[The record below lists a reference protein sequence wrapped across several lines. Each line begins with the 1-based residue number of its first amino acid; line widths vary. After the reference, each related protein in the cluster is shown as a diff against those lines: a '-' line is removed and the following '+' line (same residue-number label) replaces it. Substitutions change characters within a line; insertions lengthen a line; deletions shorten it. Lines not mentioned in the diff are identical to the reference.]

1 MSSKKFTPS
10 LLGIPEEDYSL
21 DFVYDYS
28 KATGS
33 RRSSLI
39 SLKREN
45 SRRKICNG
53 CFGCEPQDFKALCG
67 KLPEFPSLA
76 ACENCTSTSESK
88 QKSIQ
93 RWLEDVP
100 ILKETKNDISDD
112 SSKSPRSIRSPARSL
127 ILEQAPRAISPRPA
141 SENLSSKP
149 KLWEPPRK
157 SAKTKAP
164 LPPSPKKEPEI
175 HHYDT
180 ISEEIPKN
188 LPPPDMIHEAMAV
201 DSKGEPKIPT
211 LTKRRM
217 NAVINEFANQ
227 ISAEVPASSP
237 VGTVDYE
244 TDSLERSGANKGYY
258 TPTDYGDVSSSQP
271 SPSLSAAL
279 PLEEEL
285 TMRNAIINTKT
296 GAMTISKLNL
306 DSLAGDEEYELIVVK
321 TNDYDLPELLQKS
334 NGYSLVSEVYVN
346 NGYNY
351 GSAPSSPT
359 DSNSST
365 MERLPN
371 IQQSEENPGHLLIE
385 VEDCLDNYIKIE
397 DSDSF
402 EPDTLDRKPSKK
414 KEDDD
419 FCDSLERPNQILL
432 QTTGSFKSPIVQN
445 ITSLREIYETKR
457 TKPEE
462 GRILTLEKKHSKRQ
476 RNSIKEGNIPD
487 VIPPPPHPIYE
498 HPKPPRK
505 VETENKLKN
514 PPFHQQ
520 THQIYHAS
528 NLIQFKTP
536 LEALNVKRTWKKLI
550 LSKPEDSGYLST
562 DSNESRKKQNEKEAG
577 SETDE
582 SLGDGHSESG
592 AESVETHSVFFGSYR
607 KDSCVS
613 ASVDSGVGPDVQ
625 MKEHNPGLVLEETV
639 SSDSETMSYKTVVP
653 LRS

>member
-100 ILKETKNDISDD
+100 VLKETRNEITDD
-112 SSKSPRSIRSPARSL
+112 SSKSPKSIRSPTRSL
-127 ILEQAPRAISPRPA
+127 TSERVTESRALSPRPA
-141 SENLSSKP
+141 SENLSFKP

-157 SAKTKAP
+157 SLKTKAP
-164 LPPSPKKEPEI
+164 LPPNHQKVPEP

-180 ISEEIPKN
+180 ISEEVPKN
-188 LPPPDMIHEAMAV
+188 LPPPDMIHEALVV
-201 DSKGEPKIPT
+201 DSKEEPKIPT

-217 NAVINEFANQ
+217 NAVINEFSTQ
-227 ISAEVPASSP
+227 LSGEVPAASP

-244 TDSLERSGANKGYY
+244 TDSLERSGGNKGYY
-258 TPTDYGDVSSSQP
+258 TPTDYGEVSSSQP

-296 GAMTISKLNL
+296 GATTISKLNL
-306 DSLAGDEEYELIVVK
+306 DSLAGEEDYELIVVK
-321 TNDYDLPELLQKS
+321 TKEYDLPELLQKP

-365 MERLPN
+365 MERFPN

-414 KEDDD
+414 KEDD

-432 QTTGSFKSPIVQN
+432 QTTGSFKTPTLPT

-462 GRILTLEKKHSKRQ
+462 GRLLTLEKKHSKRQ

-487 VIPPPPHPIYE
+487 VIPPPSHPIYE

-505 VETENKLKN
+505 VETEKKLKTSHV
-514 PPFHQQ
+514 HQQ

-528 NLIQFKTP
+528 NLIQFKIPPET
-536 LEALNVKRTWKKLI
+536 LTGKRTWKKLVS
-550 LSKPEDSGYLST
+550 SKPDDSGYLST

-613 ASVDSGVGPDVQ
+613 ASIDSGVGRDAKTHDSGAAAP
-625 MKEHNPGLVLEETV
+625 EETV